1 MENSEKS
8 IDGNQ
13 IVLRREFAPESGD
26 GDGIKVNALAFSC
39 VNNEIECW
47 ECTVVLLIEVLCR
60 CVGGRGDGGGEEE
73 GRRAD
78 GVEETRNR
86 RRKTKPK
93 PKPEIRFNRPK
104 MVGSFT

>member
-60 CVGGRGDGGGEEE
+60 CVGGRGDGGW
-73 GRRAD
+73 AL
-78 GVEETRNR
+78 
-86 RRKTKPK
+86 
-93 PKPEIRFNRPK
+93 
-104 MVGSFT
+104 